1 MFTFLGAY
9 VNAEFF
15 VLEQKTPGEVAADG
29 ARQFLV
35 HGLRRDLI
43 CFLS

>member
-1 MFTFLGAY
+1 MFTFLGAHGD
-9 VNAEFF
+9 ADLF
-15 VLEQKTPGEVAADG
+15 VLEQKPPGEVAADG

-35 HGLRRDLI
+35 HGQRRDLI